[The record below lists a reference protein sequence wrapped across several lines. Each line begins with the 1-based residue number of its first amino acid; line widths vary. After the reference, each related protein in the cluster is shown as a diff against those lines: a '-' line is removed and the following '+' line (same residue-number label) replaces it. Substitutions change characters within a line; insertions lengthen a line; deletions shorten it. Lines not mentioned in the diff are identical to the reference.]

1 MILNKFRR
9 YIPVT
14 LQKFLFEGHE
24 RSLKAKNNIIISFFI
39 RGCSILISLL
49 LVPMTINYINPTRYG
64 IWLTL
69 SSVIG
74 WFSFFDVGFGN
85 GLRNRF
91 AEAKAIGNKELARTY
106 VSTTYA
112 ILSIIIGIVLILFIF
127 IKPFLNWA
135 KILNTSPEMAG
146 ELGILALVVFV
157 FFCIQFVLQLINTVL
172 TADQKPALAS
182 FFNLLGSIFSLLVI
196 YILTLTT
203 KGSLLYL
210 GMALSFAPVIVVIAS
225 SLWFYK
231 RDYKEFSPSL
241 KYIKFSY
248 AKDLMNLGI
257 KFFFIQIA
265 SIILFQTSN
274 IIIAQ
279 LFGPGEVTPFN
290 ISFKYFGIITMMFS
304 IIIVPFWSAFTEA
317 YAKNDIIWIKNI
329 MIKLFKSWGFIII
342 GAGVMLIFANT
353 FYRLWIGTSVKIPL
367 LLSTFMAIYI
377 IINSLNSIFSQFL
390 NGVGKIKLQLYFS
403 ILNSLLN
410 IPLAVFLAKKIG
422 IIGIISST
430 SILGLIVAGVS
441 FIQYNKIINKRD
453 SGIWAQ

>member
-1 MILNKFRR
+1 MRLNKFRR
-9 YIPVT
+9 YLPGT
-14 LQKFLFEGHE
+14 LQKFLFEGHD
-24 RSLKAKNNIIISFFI
+24 RSLKAKRNIIISFFI
-39 RGCSILISLL
+39 RGCSIFISLL

-74 WFSFFDVGFGN
+74 WFSFFDIGFGN

-91 AEAKAIGNKELARTY
+91 AEAKAKGEKELARTY

-112 ILSIIIGIVLILFIF
+112 ILSIIIGIVLMLFIF
-127 IKPFLNWA
+127 INPFLNWA
-135 KILNTSPEMAG
+135 KILNTPSEMAG
-146 ELGILALVVFV
+146 ELGILALIVFV

-182 FFNLLGSIFSLLVI
+182 FFSLLGSIFSLLVI
-196 YILTLTT
+196 FILTKTT

-210 GMALSFAPVIVVIAS
+210 GMALSFTPVIVVVAS

-231 RDYKEFSPSL
+231 RDYKEFSPSF
-241 KYIKFSY
+241 KYVKFSY

-265 SIILFQTSN
+265 AIILFQTSN

-279 LFGPGEVTPFN
+279 LFGPAEVTPYN
-290 ISFKYFGIITMMFS
+290 IAFKYFGIITMMFS

-329 MIKLFKSWGFIII
+329 MLKLFKSWGFIII
-342 GAGVMLIFANT
+342 GAGVMLIFANI

-367 LLSTFMAIYI
+367 ILSTFMAIYV

-403 ILNSLLN
+403 ILNSFLN
-410 IPLAVFLAKKIG
+410 IPLAIFLAKKIG
-422 IIGIISST
+422 IVGIISST

-441 FIQYNKIINKRD
+441 FLQYKKIINKRD
-453 SGIWAQ
+453 SGIWAK